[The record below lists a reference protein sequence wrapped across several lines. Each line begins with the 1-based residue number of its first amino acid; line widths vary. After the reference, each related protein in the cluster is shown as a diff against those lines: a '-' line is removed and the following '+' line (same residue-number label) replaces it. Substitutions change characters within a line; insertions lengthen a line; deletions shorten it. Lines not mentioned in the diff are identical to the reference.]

1 MERIV
6 LEVDDRVA
14 RAWREAPSE
23 KKKDIANK
31 INIRIGKELFDYDK
45 EGFIQF
51 LDQLR
56 NDIADRGLTQEILDD
71 ILKDDS

>member
-14 RAWREAPSE
+14 KAWREAPSA
-23 KKKDIANK
+23 KRKDIANK
-31 INIRIGKELFDYDK
+31 VNVRISKELFEYDK
-45 EGFIQF
+45 EGFIQY

-56 NDIADRGLTQEILDD
+56 NDMAERGLTQDMLDD
-71 ILKDDS
+71 ILKDEL